1 MMAVPP
7 KTQLLLILLYVVTFA
22 SYSHFQTSKVKF
34 DHDGIEV
41 ELEYFLCIYVDIFR
55 SILHKITTHL
65 T

>member
-22 SYSHFQTSKVKF
+22 SYSHFQTSKVNF
-34 DHDGIEV
+34 DHEGDEL
-41 ELEYFLCIYVDIFR
+41 ELEYLLCIYVDIFR
-55 SILHKITTHL
+55 SILHKITAHL